1 METVGEGA
9 QAAPERREGAAD
21 AGESA
26 GAVNDAADDAATR
39 TAAAV
44 TVESANDEAV
54 TDDAPERSARA
65 TSEAGRRVALLVLG
79 ALVIGVAFWWMQ
91 FSTRSICCGDFD
103 AYYHFRWSQML
114 LDGMRSGDFP
124 PAFEALPLT
133 TLNRDDYVDHHFL
146 FHVLQIP
153 FTQFGDTEAWAAVIF
168 ALCLLLSPLV
178 YRLAARLVRG
188 GDTTVVPVATA
199 VMAGFAVAMALL
211 QVRASAAARYGVAA
225 LALAV
230 MFGCERLAARLVRGR
245 GARAAAVFAAAA
257 FAVFVPLLFY
267 WAAVL
272 YQIRTGSY
280 QQGDWHTDFH
290 FGAKLGT
297 WLFASVAVFACYWVV
312 LRYRLRY
319 PVVWLLALLGCST
332 PFLYRMNMGKAMSVS
347 IVLLVVGIHLLFQ
360 RKYIWLLPLS
370 FVFALTYDMFA
381 LLGVAAVVW
390 AAVIFWSERRIEW
403 RPVAWVAAG
412 SIAGFI
418 INPYFPQNF
427 MLMYDHI
434 MMKVTTK
441 EFSTAVGGEWYP
453 YDTWEFLGNCFIAA
467 VAQVVGYI
475 AFNGSD
481 RKLTQRTLFLL
492 LFSTLLMVVNARWK
506 RFSEYWPPF
515 AVLFAAFSLQPLL
528 EGARAYAAR
537 LPAEVLD
544 ELQPF
549 LDRHERPADVARARR
564 ERTLE
569 YGLASVAAV
578 ALGFAAVWC
587 ARVTSNDIK
596 GMAGPD
602 EYRGGME
609 WVTKNVPEGEII
621 FNTDWDDFPKL
632 FFYSPRHAYASG
644 LDPTYLLDRN
654 RPLSELYGDI
664 GTGKVEDP
672 APIIRERFGAR
683 YVFSDDE
690 HESFRNLALDSGW
703 FDEVYADDN
712 CSVLRI
718 RDARGEPAP
727 LPAGDDPAAHGE
739 DEPAP
744 SDDAEG
750 GEEEE
755 PEGDAG
761 VSNKP

>member
-9 QAAPERREGAAD
+9 QAAPEKREGAAD
-21 AGESA
+21 G
-26 GAVNDAADDAATR
+26 G
-39 TAAAV
+39 AAAR
-44 TVESANDEAV
+44 V
-54 TDDAPERSARA
+54 TDDEASAASAQTDEAAHEEAAPVLAARG
-65 TSEAGRRVALLVLG
+65 TSEAGRRVALLLLG
-79 ALVIGVAFWWMQ
+79 ALAIGVAFWWMQ

-153 FTQFGDTEAWAAVIF
+153 FTQFGDTEAWAAVVF

-178 YRLAARLVRG
+178 YRLAARLLRG
-188 GDTTVVPVATA
+188 GDTVLVPIATA

-230 MFGCERLAARLVRGR
+230 MFGCERLVAYLVRRG
-245 GARAAAVFAAAA
+245 GARAAAVLAAAG
-257 FAVFVPLLFY
+257 FALFVPLLFY
-267 WAAVL
+267 WATVL
-272 YQIRTGSY
+272 YQIRTGAY
-280 QQGDWHTDFH
+280 GQADWHADFH
-290 FGAKLGT
+290 YGAKLGT
-297 WLFASVAVFACYWVV
+297 WLFASAAVFACYWVV
-312 LRYRLRY
+312 VRYRLRY

-370 FVFALTYDMFA
+370 FLFALTYDMFA

-412 SIAGFI
+412 SIAGFV

-427 MLMYDHI
+427 MLMYDHVA
-434 MMKVTTK
+434 MKVTSK
-441 EFSTAVGGEWYP
+441 DFSTAVGGEWYP
-453 YDTWEFLGNCFIAA
+453 YDTWEFLGNCFVAT

-481 RKLTQRTLFLL
+481 RKSTQRTLFLL
-492 LFSTLLMVVNARWK
+492 LFSTLLMIVNARWK

-515 AVLFAAFSLQPLL
+515 AVLFAAFSLQPYL

-537 LPAEVLD
+537 LPADVLD

-549 LDRHERPADVARARR
+549 LDRHERPAEVARRRR
-564 ERTLE
+564 ERMLE
-569 YGLASVAAV
+569 YGLASLAAV

-587 ARVTSNDIK
+587 ARVTSGDIR
-596 GMAGPD
+596 GMAGP
-602 EYRGGME
+602 EQYRGGME
-609 WVTKNVPEGEII
+609 WIAKNVPEGEII

-644 LDPTYLLDRN
+644 LDPTYLHDRN
-654 RPLSELYGDI
+654 RQLSDLYGDI

-672 APIIRERFGAR
+672 GPPIRERFGAR
-683 YVFSDDE
+683 YVFTDNE
-690 HESFRNLALDSGW
+690 HENFVSLALDSGW

-712 CSVLRI
+712 CTVLRI

-727 LPAGDDPAAHGE
+727 LPAGDDPAAHGA
-739 DEPAP
+739 DDAPPADDSEPAP
-744 SDDAEG
+744 GDEEGG
-750 GEEEE
+750 GEE
-755 PEGDAG
+755 P
-761 VSNKP
+761 K